1 MQTQCMCYMHI
12 KLPFKEEMMEKKLF
26 SAPGAPE
33 SLKWVTRDEKLEMHT
48 PIFDVMKVERESQS
62 GEKKGS
68 FVKLHTTDWI
78 VVIPWF
84 RDEEGVPRFI
94 MEQQYRHG
102 NDMVTREFPGGLVD
116 EGEESLEA
124 AKRELLEETGLKGRI
139 TFLGNICP
147 NAAFMDNRQNFYL
160 AEDLELVSSQDLD
173 ENEEID
179 VFSIPVEDAIENMG
193 RGVYD
198 NGTMMMALG
207 YFLRYAEKHP
217 ELRERITT

>member
-1 MQTQCMCYMHI
+1 MD
-12 KLPFKEEMMEKKLF
+12 KKLF
-26 SAPGAPE
+26 KEPRECNTLSWISGE
-33 SLKWVTRDEKLEMHT
+33 SKLELHT
-48 PIFDVMKVERESQS
+48 PIFDVMRIDRENQD
-62 GEKKGS
+62 GTKKGS
-68 FVKLHTTDWI
+68 FIQLHTTDWS

-102 NDMVTREFPGGLVD
+102 NNAVTREFPGGLVD
-116 EGEESLEA
+116 EGESSLDA

-139 TFLGNICP
+139 TFLGDVCP

-160 AEDLELVSSQDLD
+160 AEDLELVAGQDLD

-179 VFSIPVEDAIENMG
+179 VFSIPVEEAVENMG

-207 YFLRYAEKHP
+207 YFLRYAKDHPYLMEKIAP
-217 ELRERITT
+217 